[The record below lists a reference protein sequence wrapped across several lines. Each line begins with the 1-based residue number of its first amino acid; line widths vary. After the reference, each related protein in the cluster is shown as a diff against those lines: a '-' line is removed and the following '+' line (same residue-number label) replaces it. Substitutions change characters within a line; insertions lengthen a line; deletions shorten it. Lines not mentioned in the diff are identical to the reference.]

1 MFGWLADY
9 SFPFGQALELLLA
22 CFKGTISAK
31 VNSLQQKLQK
41 TDILS
46 QPDNQQQVQKLNKL
60 ESQAWLYEGILE
72 RFGENPTANP
82 EKIARTLEALEY
94 KRSEIIQ
101 ELEPRKPKRYQVF
114 ASIENFVRSLL
125 ASQAEKD
132 YERLDKIVT
141 NLVIFARSK
150 QPSEFIL
157 SEVIER
163 IAVEIAQNA
172 NQISPYRLRLAY
184 KIDDLIKVLSAK
196 LVLGSDRSRT
206 DSSYQA
212 LVNELRSRINLLSE
226 QFNSLLRSRQENTN
240 ELSKRIQEISNLTK
254 NISALHKA
262 ISERDA
268 DIAVL
273 RKNTQDLTESSQKKQ
288 AQIDSLQD
296 SISNL
301 QKDIQNSKEIDRQ
314 KQAQVSNLQNQLSQL
329 NQQKSD
335 LQKRIQDIS
344 DYARSNES
352 DVKNLQ
358 REKSQLNSQKSE
370 LQLQYQ
376 TLSKAYQQQQ
386 NEIASLREKIKNL
399 SQTNRAQSISP
410 AEKTAQP
417 SVKRV
422 ATNKTVSVKE
432 YQNISNQ
439 SDYIYIDAY
448 YREDGTP
455 VRAHYRR
462 KPNR

>member
-1 MFGWLADY
+1 MADY

-22 CFKGTISAK
+22 CFKGTISARI
-31 VNSLQQKLQK
+31 NSLQQKLQK
-41 TDILS
+41 TDIFS

-60 ESQAWLYEGILE
+60 ESQAWLYEGVLE
-72 RFGENPTANP
+72 RFGEDPTANP

-94 KRSEIIQ
+94 KRSEILQ
-101 ELEPRKPKRYQVF
+101 ELEPRKPKRYQIF
-114 ASIENFVRSLL
+114 AGIQNVVRSLL

-141 NLVIFARSK
+141 NLVLFARSK

-212 LVNELRSRINLLSE
+212 LINELRSRISLLSD

-240 ELSKRIQEISNLTK
+240 NLNKRIQEISNLTK

-273 RKNTQDLTESSQKKQ
+273 RKNTQDLTESAQKKQ
-288 AQIDSLQD
+288 AQIDSLQN

-301 QKDIQNSKEIDRQ
+301 QRDIQNSKDIDRQ
-314 KQAQVSNLQNQLSQL
+314 KQAQVSYLENQLSQL

-344 DYARSNES
+344 DYARSKES
-352 DVKNLQ
+352 NVKNLQ
-358 REKSQLNSQKSE
+358 REKSQLNSQNSE
-370 LQLQYQ
+370 LQIQCQ
-376 TLSKAYQQQQ
+376 TLS
-386 NEIASLREKIKNL
+386 NEITSLKEQIKNL
-399 SQTNRAQSISP
+399 SQTNRAQSTSP
-410 AEKTAQP
+410 AYKTPQP

-422 ATNKTVSVKE
+422 ATKKTVSIKE
-432 YQNISNQ
+432 YENISNQ
-439 SDYIYIDAY
+439 SDYIYIDTY